1 MLTVHGG
8 PHGEPPN
15 IAGGID
21 CAGLLERFGGD
32 PQIMALVIEEFLVQ
46 SPTQLS
52 DVRDSV
58 TARDAMA
65 LARSAHKLKGA
76 VAIFGGGPV
85 VEATLQLE
93 RAGAAGD
100 LTEAD
105 AALLDLQVQFGRL
118 HDALRRLAA

>member
-1 MLTVHGG
+1 MLTVHGN

-15 IAGGID
+15 VAGGID
-21 CAGLLERFGGD
+21 RAGLLERFGGD
-32 PQIMALVIEEFLVQ
+32 PQIMALVIEEFLMH

-52 DVRDSV
+52 DIRDSV

-105 AALLDLQVQFGRL
+105 AAFLDLQVQFGRL
-118 HDALRRLAA
+118 HDALRGLAA